1 MVRRLALIVVLLLA
15 TLSIVWNALAAPRV
29 LPRLR
34 VAPGFGL
41 QDPSGRLV
49 SSDSLRGQI
58 LVVTFGSAEC
68 GADCASRSQLL
79 AKAAAGTET
88 TGRME
93 LIWIASESASR
104 EQLAALSERLAAHGQ
119 PWVVLGSSD
128 QRELDLALSGF
139 RVPRRPDGTV
149 DPIIVVVDPLGIV
162 RAEYR
167 IEPSPTV
174 LARDLEA
181 LEREIRESRGVRR
194 YLYEAAHL
202 FRCYV

>member
-104 EQLAALSERLAAHGQ
+104 EQLAALSETLAAHGQ

>member
-104 EQLAALSERLAAHGQ
+104 EQLAALSETLAAHGQ

-128 QRELDLALSGF
+128 QRDLDLALSGF

>member
-1 MVRRLALIVVLLLA
+1 MVRRLALIAVLLLA
-15 TLSIVWNALAAPRV
+15 TLSIVWNALFAPRV

-34 VAPGFGL
+34 MAPGFGL
-41 QDPSGRLV
+41 HDPSGQLV

-58 LVVTFGSAEC
+58 LVVTFGNAEC
-68 GADCASRSQLL
+68 GVDCASRGQLITT
-79 AKAAAGTET
+79 AVAGMET
-88 TGRME
+88 TGRVE
-93 LIWIASESASR
+93 LIWIASELASR
-104 EQLAALSERLAAHGQ
+104 EQLAALSETLARHGQ
-119 PWVVLGSSD
+119 PWTVLGSSN
-128 QRELDLALSGF
+128 QRELDLTLSGF

-149 DPIIVVVDPLGIV
+149 DPLIVVVDPLGIV

-167 IEPSPTV
+167 IAPSPAV
-174 LARDLEA
+174 LTRDLAA

>member
-93 LIWIASESASR
+93 LIWITSESASR